1 MLAGIGI
8 AFYANEVN
16 AAQGGLFHLL
26 NHGVMKGLAF
36 LAAGALLYT
45 LHISTGSHKALT
57 VNELSGA
64 ARRYPLVA
72 LAFSLAVLG
81 LAGIPPLAG
90 FMSKWQ
96 IVVAGF
102 EAENVW
108 ITLLSIFIALNSV
121 LSLAYYAPL
130 VNNLYK
136 REQSVTVQ
144 LGTRM
149 PTSMKIPLIALAA
162 CVVAIGVWPGLTN
175 WITSPA
181 STALL
186 NSLMR

>member
-1 MLAGIGI
+1 
-8 AFYANEVN
+8 
-16 AAQGGLFHLL
+16 
-26 NHGVMKGLAF
+26 MKGLAF

-72 LAFSLAVLG
+72 FTFSLAVLG

-102 EAENVW
+102 EAENLW

-136 REQSVTVQ
+136 REQSVSVQ
-144 LGTRM
+144 LGAKV
-149 PTSMKIPLIALAA
+149 PASMAIPLAALAVLVIA
-162 CVVAIGVWPGLTN
+162 VGVWPGLTN
-175 WITSPA
+175 WLTSPA
-181 STALL
+181 SNALL
-186 NSLMR
+186 NGLMR